1 MERSEQ
7 KSRQA
12 TASRSLSEAVQ
23 RARRRLAED
32 IDDEAGRRASDLTRL
47 QMLKGEL
54 DGIFEQIPETD
65 QRFELILVPSAP
77 VRLWID
83 MFAYVARDW
92 ESGKYRLMRN
102 GADGPEALVETRSAA
117 EITNHVIDYVAEE
130 LVRHERQLHGY
141 AQLERRMNW
150 SRRGRR
156 PRLGTTAAFFAVG
169 VITGILALL
178 AFFYL
183 API

>member
-12 TASRSLSEAVQ
+12 TASRSLGDAVQ
-23 RARRRLAED
+23 RARLRLAED
-32 IDDEAGRRASDLTRL
+32 IDDEAGRRVSDLTRL

-54 DGIFEQIPETD
+54 DGIFEQIPKTS

-92 ESGKYRLMRN
+92 DSGKYRLMRN
-102 GADGPEALVETRSAA
+102 GADGPEALVETRSST
-117 EITNHVIDYVAEE
+117 EIADHVIDYVAEE

-141 AQLERRMNW
+141 AQLERRMSR
-150 SRRGRR
+150 SRRRKL
-156 PRLGTTAAFFAVG
+156 PRLSTTAAFFAVG
-169 VITGILALL
+169 VMTGILALL
-178 AFFYL
+178 VFFYL